1 MSLIQQSFISLKL
14 EENDDVRIDF
24 IPETQDYGKGLE
36 KMADCVWV
44 ENIIPPESCIIWV
57 QYSPLRDTHGYHT
70 AQKMGTYFVETP
82 LPAGISRCLPWG

>member
-36 KMADCVWV
+36 KMA
-44 ENIIPPESCIIWV
+44 EFFP
-57 QYSPLRDTHGYHT
+57 
-70 AQKMGTYFVETP
+70 
-82 LPAGISRCLPWG
+82 